1 MTLEMP
7 KIEKKARDRADIN
20 TVTDEILFTAYRE
33 GNTGAFEVIFSR
45 YQDRLCQHMER
56 LLNNQ
61 QAGEDLV
68 IETFLRIH
76 HHRSKYREGSNV
88 RAWIYTIARNLARNW
103 LKRKQILRW
112 LPLTVNDPALSTPA
126 LERTEDNE
134 IRRRVTAS
142 FARLPFRQREV
153 CSLRLLEELSLQDIK
168 QIVGVSLGTVKSRL
182 FYGQCRLRE
191 FLADLDPCKDK
202 RKDDK

>member
-1 MTLEMP
+1 MILETP
-7 KIEKKARDRADIN
+7 KIGEKARGRADIN
-20 TVTDEILFTAYRE
+20 TATDEVLFTAYRE
-33 GNTGAFEVIFSR
+33 GNTNAFEVLFSR

-56 LLNNQ
+56 LLNNR

-76 HHRSKYREGSNV
+76 HHRGKYRDGANV

-103 LKRKQILRW
+103 IKRKQILRW
-112 LPLTVNDPALSTPA
+112 LPLTVNDPALSAPA
-126 LERTEDNE
+126 LERTYDNE

-153 CSLRLLEELSLQDIK
+153 CSLRLLEELSLEDIK

-191 FLADLDPCKDK
+191 LLADLDPCKDK

>member
-1 MTLEMP
+1 MILEMP
-7 KIEKKARDRADIN
+7 KNEKKATGRSDIN
-20 TVTDEILFTAYRE
+20 TATDEILFTAYCE
-33 GNTGAFEVIFSR
+33 GNTKAFEVIFSR
-45 YQDRLCQHMER
+45 HQDSLCQHMEL

-76 HHRSKYREGSNV
+76 HHRGEYRDGANV

-103 LKRKQILRW
+103 IKRKKILRW

-126 LERTEDNE
+126 LERTEENE

-182 FYGQCRLRE
+182 FYGQCRLRGL
-191 FLADLDPCKDK
+191 LADLNPCKDK